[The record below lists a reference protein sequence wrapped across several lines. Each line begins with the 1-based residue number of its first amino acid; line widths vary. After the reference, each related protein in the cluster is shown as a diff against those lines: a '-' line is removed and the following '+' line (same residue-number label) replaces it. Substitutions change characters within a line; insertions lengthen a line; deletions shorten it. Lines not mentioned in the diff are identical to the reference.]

1 MPIIKARLHRI
12 KSVRHTAKIEEANRD
27 ALVVYAHFIEDT
39 ADYVLDRLIEGTI
52 AKDREFV
59 AWRIAHPEITY
70 DSLKPRTRFRTKRA
84 HDEGARR
91 P

>member
-12 KSVRHTAKIEEANRD
+12 KSVRHTAKIEETNRD

-39 ADYVLDRLIEGTI
+39 ADYVLDRLIETTI

-59 AWRIAHPEITY
+59 AWRIDHPEVTY
-70 DSLKPRTRFRTKRA
+70 ESLRARPRSRTRPA